1 MKNDS
6 KKYILAIETTGKIS
20 GVSISCD
27 NKVLYE
33 SNLDTGLTH
42 SVTLFS
48 NIKKAIDSCNIDC
61 NSIDTIKVSCGPG
74 SFTGIRI
81 GVAAAL
87 GLSATNNCKV
97 EYVDTLDSLAYNTI
111 GKNDYILSMI
121 DAKVN
126 RVYISMYEA
135 LSLKKI
141 STDQIIEIE
150 SLISLL
156 NTNFDNSKICF
167 SLIGDGAMNYK
178 NILSKGLKVNY
189 KIYDKISNLK
199 ASSLFYVNGIQSK
212 QPIINYMLASKAERD
227 KYDKN

>member
-1 MKNDS
+1 
-6 KKYILAIETTGKIS
+6 
-20 GVSISCD
+20 
-27 NKVLYE
+27 
-33 SNLDTGLTH
+33 
-42 SVTLFS
+42 
-48 NIKKAIDSCNIDC
+48 
-61 NSIDTIKVSCGPG
+61 
-74 SFTGIRI
+74 
-81 GVAAAL
+81 
-87 GLSATNNCKV
+87 
-97 EYVDTLDSLAYNTI
+97 
-111 GKNDYILSMI
+111 MI

-141 STDQIIEIE
+141 STDQIIDIE

-199 ASSLFYVNGIQSK
+199 ASSIFYVNGIQSK